1 MRERERRLA
10 RFFRAESLKS
20 QTEIE
25 EETGIDRGD
34 LAHYEIGDRTP
45 SPHHLALLARC
56 AGLTVEGGEQILAYA
71 DSLRQPRRRPGPAAE
86 AEALF
91 TGPDAEDN
99 RRAWQRFLRLR
110 PTDPWHGTQESD
122 DSLTEGADSLM

>member
-25 EETGIDRGD
+25 EETGIDRAT
-34 LAHYEIGDRTP
+34 LAHYESGRMKP
-45 SPHHLALLARC
+45 PPHHLALLARC
-56 AGLTVEGGEQILAYA
+56 AGLTVESGEQILAFS
-71 DSLRQPRRRPGPAAE
+71 DTLRQPRRRPGPAEDA
-86 AEALF
+86 ADLF

-99 RRAWQRFLRLR
+99 RRAWERFLRLR
-110 PTDPWHGTQESD
+110 HP
-122 DSLTEGADSLM
+122 